1 MRPEVPSSRK
11 ADPIWFVVTGKQKVV
26 LELAQKE
33 TEQLRLTLEEKE
45 SSCNRI
51 TARLEQQIQQW
62 AQDLQAECLNLLV
75 LLDHSGERLHSGQ
88 LPVRYFIF

>member
-1 MRPEVPSSRK
+1 M
-11 ADPIWFVVTGKQKVV
+11 VTGKQKVV

-45 SSCNRI
+45 SSCNQI
-51 TARLEQQIQQW
+51 TARLEQQIQHW
-62 AQDLQAECLNLLV
+62 AQDLQTECLNLHV
-75 LLDHSGERLHSGQ
+75 LLDRSGERLHSGQ